1 MSKNFLQYRS
11 KEVQQDNLVN
21 PFNYKQQGQTKI
33 KPMIL
38 NRSTSDFKKMQRDVT
53 SLSPLRE
60 QQRHITQK
68 YIQKMRQESDNLIKK
83 YSFNQSR
90 YNKIIDKQQI
100 EKMNTLDSM
109 MMRNSIY
116 GQSDKQFYNRSGM
129 RATSQDF
136 KQTVRKNRFNGGQ
149 QNDSN
154 RNRRE
159 YSNNSKNSNYSY
171 KNSGI
176 PQKKDSFYNTQL
188 GHERWR

>member
-1 MSKNFLQYRS
+1 
-11 KEVQQDNLVN
+11 
-21 PFNYKQQGQTKI
+21 
-33 KPMIL
+33 
-38 NRSTSDFKKMQRDVT
+38 
-53 SLSPLRE
+53 
-60 QQRHITQK
+60 
-68 YIQKMRQESDNLIKK
+68 
-83 YSFNQSR
+83 
-90 YNKIIDKQQI
+90 
-100 EKMNTLDSM
+100 MNTLDSM

-176 PQKKDSFYNTQL
+176 P
-188 GHERWR
+188 